1 MSRGLATILWTKR
14 IRRCISGLN
23 ECWAGERMSKK
34 ETPLTRRFW
43 KTVGGTLI
51 EEFPAVRAGAENGP
65 RLLDGVI
72 ILGCPFEI
80 QPADS
85 VEIMGK
91 DIVLVQTKA
100 SRLGMYLLGQAVFS
114 RRLMEPFKPASI
126 RSVALCTKGDSVLEP
141 LAKEYG
147 VEVVVISVAGQV
159 VPADVAGRS
168 G

>member
-1 MSRGLATILWTKR
+1 
-14 IRRCISGLN
+14 
-23 ECWAGERMSKK
+23 
-34 ETPLTRRFW
+34 
-43 KTVGGTLI
+43 
-51 EEFPAVRAGAENGP
+51 
-65 RLLDGVI
+65 LDGVI
-72 ILGCPFEI
+72 ILGGPFEI

-147 VEVVVISVAGQV
+147 VEVVVLSVAGQV
-159 VPADVAGRS
+159 VPADVVGR
-168 G
+168 GG